1 MKLTEIERQQKL
13 MRLMQ
18 MRLKLEA
25 PASFSHFL
33 GYSNPKYE
41 LEWFHRVI
49 AEHCQML
56 LEGKIKNLMVFVP
69 PQHGKSEIISRN
81 FPAWALGRDPD
92 LKIASCSYAA
102 DLSEQFSRS
111 VQRIIESPE
120 YQEIF
125 PDTYLSTS
133 LKAKN
138 DPRTYIKNVD
148 FFETVGHRGFFKA
161 VGVGGPLTG
170 TPVDIAIIDDPVKD
184 AAEAYSLTYR
194 QKVWEWYNT
203 VLTTRLHN
211 HSRQLFI
218 MTRWHEDDLA
228 GRILKAEADE
238 WKVLAIPAIC
248 EKENDGGLSNRKVG
262 EALWAS
268 HHSVQKLIKQKNRS
282 PREFSALYQQHPVI
296 EGGNIVK
303 RDWFQHIGYQEF
315 KALHGFQPINFY
327 LDTAYD
333 KKSQQKSVDNDP
345 SGIIAATKVGRDIYI
360 IHGTKFYKEMPD
372 MLRFLPEYMAQWGN
386 KTSRLCIEPK
396 ASGKSVAQ
404 MLRDQTDLNVMFTET
419 PTDSKEVRLRAVSPK
434 VECGRVFLVDGAW
447 VEDFLD
453 EVCGFPSQPH
463 DEYVDIL
470 GYAINDLSR
479 DDGDNLTDAELE
491 DILFT

>member
-1 MKLTEIERQQKL
+1 MLNSER
-13 MRLMQ
+13 
-18 MRLKLEA
+18 
-25 PASFSHFL
+25 H
-33 GYSNPKYE
+33 
-41 LEWFHRVI
+41 I
-49 AEHCQML
+49 
-56 LEGKIKNLMVFVP
+56 
-69 PQHGKSEIISRN
+69 
-81 FPAWALGRDPD
+81 
-92 LKIASCSYAA
+92 
-102 DLSEQFSRS
+102 
-111 VQRIIESPE
+111 
-120 YQEIF
+120 
-125 PDTYLSTS
+125 
-133 LKAKN
+133 
-138 DPRTYIKNVD
+138 
-148 FFETVGHRGFFKA
+148 
-161 VGVGGPLTG
+161 
-170 TPVDIAIIDDPVKD
+170 
-184 AAEAYSLTYR
+184 
-194 QKVWEWYNT
+194 
-203 VLTTRLHN
+203 
-211 HSRQLFI
+211 
-218 MTRWHEDDLA
+218 
-228 GRILKAEADE
+228 
-238 WKVLAIPAIC
+238 
-248 EKENDGGLSNRKVG
+248 G
-262 EALWAS
+262 EALWEAR
-268 HHSVQKLIKQKNRS
+268 HSIAKLEKF
-282 PREFSALYQQHPVI
+282 RERAPKEFNALYQQRPTI
-296 EGGNIVK
+296 DGGNIVK

-315 KALHGFQPINFY
+315 KALHGYQPINFY

-386 KTSRLCIEPK
+386 ETSRLCIEPK

-404 MLRDQTDLNVMFTET
+404 MLRDQTNLNVMFTET

>member
-1 MKLTEIERQQKL
+1 
-13 MRLMQ
+13 MRKQEAQRRLLLLMQ
-18 MRLKLEA
+18 ERNKRLA
-25 PASFSHFL
+25 TSSFSHFL
-33 GYSNPKYE
+33 GYINPTYQM
-41 LEWFHRVI
+41 EWFHRVI

-56 LEGKIKNLMVFVP
+56 FEGKIKNLMVFVP
-69 PQHGKSEIISRN
+69 PQHGKSEVVSRI
-81 FPAWALGRDPD
+81 FPAWAFGRNPD
-92 LKIASCSYAA
+92 LKIAGCSYSS
-102 DLSEQFSRS
+102 DLAGQFSRS
-111 VQRIIESPE
+111 IQRTIDSQE
-120 YQEIF
+120 YHDIF
-125 PDTYLSTS
+125 PDAILNGSNAHTNVKGYL
-133 LKAKN
+133 
-138 DPRTYIKNVD
+138 RNVNV
-148 FFETVGHRGFFKA
+148 FEFVGRRGFYKA
-161 VGVGGPLTG
+161 VGVGGGLTG
-170 TPVDIAIIDDPVKD
+170 TAVDIAIIDDPVKD
-184 AAEAYSLTYR
+184 AIEAYSSTYR
-194 QKVWEWYNT
+194 ARVWDWYNS

-211 HSRQLFI
+211 HSKQLFI

-228 GRILKAEADE
+228 GRILKAEGSE
-238 WKVLAIPAIC
+238 WTVLRIPAIC
-248 EKENDGGLSNRKVG
+248 EEEGDGVLNSERHIG
-262 EALWAS
+262 EALWEAR
-268 HHSVQKLIKQKNRS
+268 HSIAKLEKF
-282 PREFSALYQQHPVI
+282 RERAPKEFNALYQQRPTI
-296 EGGNIVK
+296 DGGNIVK

-315 KALHGFQPINFY
+315 KALHGLQPINFY

-360 IHGTKFYKEMPD
+360 IHGTKFYKEMPE

>member
-1 MKLTEIERQQKL
+1 MATVADI
-13 MRLMQ
+13 
-18 MRLKLEA
+18 MRLKELQRMKA
-25 PASFSHFL
+25 KTSFPVFL
-33 GYSNPKYE
+33 DYIVPTYDRQ
-41 LEWFHRVI
+41 WYHTYI
-49 AEHCQML
+49 ARQCQRL
-56 LEGKIKNLMVFVP
+56 IIGEIDRLMVFLP
-69 PQHGKSEIISRN
+69 PQHGKSEVVSRN
-81 FPAWALGRDPD
+81 LPAWALGINPD
-92 LKIASCSYAA
+92 LKIVGCSYSS
-102 DLSEQFSRS
+102 DLALQFARCI
-111 VQRIIESPE
+111 QRTIDSDA
-120 YQEIF
+120 YKDLF
-125 PDTYLSTS
+125 PATYL
-133 LKAKN
+133 AGAGAHAEARGFIRN
-138 DPRTYIKNVD
+138 ADI
-148 FFETVGHRGFFKA
+148 FETVGHRGFYKA
-161 VGVGGPLTG
+161 VGVGSSLTG
-170 TPVDIAIIDDPVKD
+170 TPADIGIIDDPVKD
-184 AAEAYSLTYR
+184 ALEANSETYR
-194 QKVWEWYNT
+194 NRIWDWYT
-203 VLTTRLHN
+203 DVFLTRLHN
-211 HSRQLFI
+211 DSKQILI
-218 MTRWHEDDLA
+218 QTRWHTDDLA
-228 GRILKAEADE
+228 GRLLERERDRWEIIS
-238 WKVLAIPAIC
+238 IPALC
-248 EKENDGGLSNRKVG
+248 EEERDGGISMRHIG
-262 EALWAS
+262 EALWEAK
-268 HHSVQKLIKQKNRS
+268 HSRQRLQEAQQRS
-282 PREFSALYQQHPVI
+282 PRTFNALYQQRPTI
-296 EGGNIVK
+296 DGGNIVK

-360 IHGTKFYKEMPD
+360 VHGTKFYKEMPD

-386 KTSRLCIEPK
+386 ETSRLCIEPK

-491 DILFT
+491 DILYT